1 MFLRIFQH
9 LLPNARAWRL
19 TIDKK
24 LRQFFQGL
32 TGLGTD
38 IKEYV
43 DLVWFDIF
51 PQTTREIEA
60 WEGQF
65 GLPST
70 TLTTQERRDRLDAA
84 WKALGGQSPFYIQS
98 SLRNAGF
105 DVHVHEWWG
114 PLSVYSAECDEPLAE
129 CDEPLA
135 VCGNVINTVATTD
148 PVARDPFEVL
158 TDGTISFGYFLNS
171 GGSVA
176 VCGGSQ
182 AISGAANGVSG
193 GLLVNKPA
201 KIAYEIPTNPN
212 QWRYILYLGGETYGA
227 KATIDLARKDE
238 FEALCLK
245 LCPAQQWIGL
255 IVEFS

>member
-51 PQTTREIEA
+51 PQTTRELDA
-60 WEGQF
+60 WEDQF

-70 TLTTQERRDRLDAA
+70 TLTTQERRDRLDAT
-84 WKALGGQSPFYIQS
+84 WKALGGQSPSYIQNS
-98 SLRNAGF
+98 IQAAGF
-105 DVHVHEWWG
+105 GVYVHEWWS
-114 PLSVYSAECDEPLAE
+114 PLNGFFAQCGEPLTAAG
-129 CDEPLA
+129 EPSA
-135 VCGNVINTVATTD
+135 VCSDVIANA
-148 PVARDPFEVL
+148 ARNPFDVL

-176 VCGGSQ
+176 ISGGSQ
-182 AISGAANGVSG
+182 AISGAANGASG

-201 KIAYEIPTNPN
+201 KIAYEIPTDPN

-227 KATIDLARKDE
+227 RATIDLARKDE